1 MPVYKKALWRMNR
14 RLVAGSAAVLIA
26 VGGIAGSTTVVP
38 YISSEFNTAASQST
52 SVVDVGS
59 GTTSLFD
66 GTSAHSISIQI
77 DQDALDEM
85 LSDYQEDG
93 DKTWEKA
100 TVTIDGVTIEDVGVR
115 LKGNST
121 LRALSG
127 NSAGGP
133 GGAGGK
139 QGGSGGEQGAQGGE
153 QSGAGGEQNGA
164 ERPDMPTPPDGASAP
179 GGTSGDAAAD
189 AANFPAPPAGA
200 PSGEEMPTGASQGDM
215 TVQGETSEPG
225 QMGEPGAM
233 GGPGGGG
240 MDAGISEDDAS
251 TYPLLLSF
259 DKYQE
264 GRTYQG
270 MSQLSVRP
278 GTDALSEALALDLT
292 AKTDQVSQ
300 QGAFVTYS
308 VNDSDTTTRLVIEN
322 PDENYADELGNGVLF
337 KADSQSKFS
346 YQGDDQSDYTDQ
358 FKQLN
363 GEGSSDV
370 QPIISFLKWL
380 DSADEEEFAENLG
393 DYLDVESYARYLAT
407 QNLLVNQDDME
418 GPGRN
423 FYLWYDNDT
432 GLLSVI
438 SWDLNMAMAGQTSAD
453 PTDSVTMGGG
463 EQTGGPGG
471 GGQPGGQGGP
481 GGAGDAG
488 GTGGA
493 GGAGE
498 LGGERAP
505 ATAEGDSNETTD
517 ADAADSTES
526 DSLRS
531 RFMAIEEF
539 AELYQQE
546 YWDLYDQIFES
557 GVASQ
562 TVQTMAA
569 AMPVTDA
576 VTTED
581 IEQQASQ
588 LQNWI
593 TSRSEYLATVRN
605 NDESDGAESI

>member
-26 VGGIAGSTTVVP
+26 VGGIAGSTTVMP

-52 SVVDVGS
+52 SVIDVGS

-66 GTSAHSISIQI
+66 DTSAHSISIQI

-127 NSAGGP
+127 N
-133 GGAGGK
+133 GA
-139 QGGSGGEQGAQGGE
+139 GGSGGEQGGGPGG
-153 QSGAGGEQNGA
+153 SGGEQNGAQGGGPGGA
-164 ERPDMPTPPDGASAP
+164 ERPDMPTPPDGVSAP
-179 GGTSGDAAAD
+179 GGTSGDATAD

-215 TVQGETSEPG
+215 SEPG

-278 GTDALSEALALDLT
+278 GTDTLSEALALNLT
-292 AKTDQVSQ
+292 AQTDQVSQ

-337 KADSQSKFS
+337 KADAQSKFS

-380 DSADEEEFAENLG
+380 DSADEEEFAEHLG

-463 EQTGGPGG
+463 
-471 GGQPGGQGGP
+471 GQPGGQGGP
-481 GGAGDAG
+481 VGAGDAG
-488 GTGGA
+488 DA
-493 GGAGE
+493 GGGQPGE
-498 LGGERAP
+498 LGGERAS
-505 ATAEGDSNETTD
+505 ATAEGDSNEATD

-531 RFMAIEEF
+531 RFLAIEEF
-539 AELYQQE
+539 SDLYQQE
-546 YWDLYDQIFES
+546 YWDLYDQIFAS

-562 TVQTMAA
+562 TVQTLAA

-576 VTTED
+576 VTAEA

-593 TSRSEYLATVRN
+593 TSRSDYLATVRN
-605 NDESDGAESI
+605 NDEADGAESV